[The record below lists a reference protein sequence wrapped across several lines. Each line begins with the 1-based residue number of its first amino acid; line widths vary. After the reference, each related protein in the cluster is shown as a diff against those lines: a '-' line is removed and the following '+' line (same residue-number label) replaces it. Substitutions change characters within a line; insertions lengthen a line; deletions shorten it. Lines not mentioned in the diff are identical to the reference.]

1 MACFRHNVVSCP
13 RPPPPGLLGTLPCTV
28 GRLPAW
34 PVHSCQGP
42 ACPFLLTHLPTLP
55 VPSLS
60 PCPALCPTDVSLPF
74 FSSPPCP
81 LLLLALSYVP
91 GFQPCQAQR
100 PHSPTACAS
109 TQASPS
115 PFLPVPRSQENQLQ
129 AQQWMQ
135 KLRDQLELQHF
146 LRECHEVGTP
156 AILDTVISFLGRE
169 LLQARGV
176 VWAGTPCLSGSR
188 SDVHSAP
195 PGGAQNRA
203 SVRML
208 CRSLT
213 RAYVIPGKKGGALA
227 PLATARVLAFGSA
240 GTRADLTFSSGGL

>member
-1 MACFRHNVVSCP
+1 MLGHRVGMACFRYSLVSCP
-13 RPPPPGLLGTLPCTV
+13 QPPPPGLLGTLPYSV
-28 GRLPAW
+28 GRLPG
-34 PVHSCQGP
+34 SLGP
-42 ACPFLLTHLPTLP
+42 GSSLASSLMPRAVADTLAPLP

-74 FSSPPCP
+74 PSSPPCP
-81 LLLLALSYVP
+81 LLLLALTYAP

-115 PFLPVPRSQENQLQ
+115 PYLPVPRSQENQLQ

-156 AILDTVISFLGRE
+156 TLLGTVISFLGRE
-169 LLQARGV
+169 VLQGRGWCGRGRPV
-176 VWAGTPCLSGSR
+176 
-188 SDVHSAP
+188 
-195 PGGAQNRA
+195 
-203 SVRML
+203 
-208 CRSLT
+208 
-213 RAYVIPGKKGGALA
+213 
-227 PLATARVLAFGSA
+227 
-240 GTRADLTFSSGGL
+240 